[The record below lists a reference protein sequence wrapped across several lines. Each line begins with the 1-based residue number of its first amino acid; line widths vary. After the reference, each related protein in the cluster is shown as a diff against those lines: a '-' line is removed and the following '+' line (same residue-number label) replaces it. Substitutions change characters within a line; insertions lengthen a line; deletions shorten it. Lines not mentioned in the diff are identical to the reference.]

1 MEKEKGDNMKKYI
14 VIGFAIIF
22 CVILIVFTGCTYYE
36 NVTFKER
43 DSQLFISYQENE
55 YYKTSLFT
63 TTEYYGIANES
74 DVELGYYYSFPF
86 STKFYSDTL
95 ENPTY
100 IYTVGG
106 DTDFYLREGYDYMS
120 DTYTVEKSSQTVV
133 LSEVLTQ
140 SDLSEESLQPV
151 GNSIELDMYLKNH
164 PNVRLPLQLFSDNN
178 NWYAITSNKEIYL
191 VSQSFL
197 SLLDDADIIQTQN

>member
-1 MEKEKGDNMKKYI
+1 MKKHI
-14 VIGFAIIF
+14 VIGFAIIL
-22 CVILIVFTGCTYYE
+22 CVILIGFAGCTYYE
-36 NVTFKER
+36 NATFKEC
-43 DSQLFISYQENE
+43 DNQLFILYQGNE

-74 DVELGYYYSFPF
+74 DVELGHYYSFPF

-95 ENPTY
+95 ENPIY

-106 DTDFYLREGYDYMS
+106 DTNFYLREGYDHTS
-120 DTYTVEKSSQTVV
+120 DTYIVEKSSQTVV
-133 LSEVLTQ
+133 FSEVLTR
-140 SDLSEESLQPV
+140 SDLNEDSLQPLE
-151 GNSIELDMYLKNH
+151 NSIELDMYLKNH

-191 VSQSFL
+191 ISQSFL
-197 SLLDDADIIQTQN
+197 NLLDDADIIQTQN